1 MSISKAFDVCI
12 RTYGD
17 SILTTDLFGT
27 EHVVISKFSATI
39 VSVGTNLREALQQ
52 FLSHF
57 YIKHRDGIECVN
69 SKWTHSFINQKFVF
83 DESDNL
89 EFGVP
94 VSFIIPKLDTGITIK
109 PSMVTLVDWTEE
121 KNFIHFPHFP
131 TLYPVGNFVIY
142 TGETKKPAD
151 LKIIK
156 SVVDINGNGDIFKF
170 ESQKGDFA
178 CSDFSMTCVTDQ
190 FSLMEVFNQV
200 KIVYGVDYSSKMRAS
215 RDEQFEELVN
225 FQIEKLNDCNENRF
239 VMNTRACLISLV
251 DNVVGMDFN
260 VEVIEVD

>member
-1 MSISKAFDVCI
+1 MSISKAFDVCV
-12 RTYGD
+12 RAYGN
-17 SILTTDLFGT
+17 SSLTTDLFDT
-27 EHVVISKFSATI
+27 EHVEISKFSATI
-39 VSVGTNLREALQQ
+39 VSMGTNLREALQQ

-57 YIKHRDGIECVN
+57 YIKCRTGIECVD
-69 SKWTHSFINQKFVF
+69 SKWTNSFINQKFVF

-89 EFGVP
+89 EFGTP
-94 VSFIIPKLDTGITIK
+94 VSFIISKLNTGITIK

-121 KNFIHFPHFP
+121 KNFIHFPYVP
-131 TLYPVGNFVIY
+131 SLYPVGNFVIY
-142 TGETKKPAD
+142 TGDTKEPND

-170 ESQKGDFA
+170 EFQKGDFA

-200 KIVYGVDYSSKMRAS
+200 KIVYGVNYSSKMRAD

-225 FQIEKLNDCNENRF
+225 FQIEKLNDCNEHRF
-239 VMNTRACLISLV
+239 VMNTRACLVSLI

-260 VEVIEVD
+260 VEIIDVD